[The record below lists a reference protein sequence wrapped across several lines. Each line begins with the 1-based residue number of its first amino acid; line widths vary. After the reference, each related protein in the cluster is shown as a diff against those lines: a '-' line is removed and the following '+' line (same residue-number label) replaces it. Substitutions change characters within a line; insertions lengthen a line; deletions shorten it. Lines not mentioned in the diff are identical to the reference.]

1 MIKNKLAMKNEN
13 SERYKDLAVAD
24 LENQKKKVP
33 FVVRLACVLV
43 SLIAIVFIS
52 IIGKSVLVPLVIGFL
67 VSMLLLPL
75 SNFQEKKLKFPRI
88 VSSLVSPIL
97 FTLAV
102 IAVIYFIGTQMA
114 QFTEDLPEFQ
124 QQIEQLFHEAQVFVY
139 DKFGVS
145 EQEQIRYIEKNAEEV
160 LKRGSGVLR
169 TAVTSVTSM
178 LASSMFVFLAIFFF
192 LLYRSH
198 LVKFLIWCF
207 PPKDQTKV
215 KEVIVEIQSIIKQYI
230 FGLLIQ
236 VIAVSS
242 LMFIAYSIIGIKYAL
257 LFAVLCGVLNLIPYI
272 GIFTATVLAAIVT
285 LATGEPI
292 QALWVIVAV
301 VVVNSIDGN
310 IITPKIIG
318 SKVALNSFVVLFG
331 IVIAESIWGI
341 AGMFLAIPVLA
352 ILKIIFDNVE
362 GLRPY
367 GFVLG
372 EDNAPTPW
380 FEKYYDRYIYRKKP
394 KDKDLPKVLQTEAQ
408 NHEEGKSS
416 EDAPKDNS

>member
-1 MIKNKLAMKNEN
+1 MENKSLEKKNEEIN
-13 SERYKDLAVAD
+13 DA
-24 LENQKKKVP
+24 NGQQKKVP
-33 FVVRLACVLV
+33 FVIRLTCVLL
-43 SLIAIVFIS
+43 SIIAIVYIS
-52 IIGKSVLVPLVIGFL
+52 IAGKSILVPLVIGFL

-75 SNFQEKKLKFPRI
+75 ANFQERKLKFPRI

-97 FTLAV
+97 FSLAV
-102 IAVIYFIGTQMA
+102 IAVFFFIGTQMA
-114 QFTEDLPEFQ
+114 QFTDDLPEFK
-124 QQIEQLFHEAQVFVY
+124 QQIETLFHDAQVFVY

-145 EQEQIRYIEKNAEEV
+145 EEEQINYIQKNAEEV
-160 LKRGSGVLR
+160 IKKGSGVVS
-169 TAVTSVTSM
+169 TAVMSVTSM
-178 LASSMFVFLAIFFF
+178 LASSTFVFLGIFFF

-207 PPKDQTKV
+207 PPSDQSKV
-215 KEVIVEIQSIIKQYI
+215 RVVITEIQSIIKQYI

-236 VIAVSS
+236 VVAVST

-272 GIFTATVLAAIVT
+272 GIFSATVLAAVVT
-285 LATGEPI
+285 LATGDPI
-292 QALWVIVAV
+292 QALWVVIAV
-301 VVVNSIDGN
+301 IVVNSIDGN

-341 AGMFLAIPVLA
+341 AGMFLAIPILA
-352 ILKIIFDNVE
+352 IFKIIFDNVE

-372 EDNAPTPW
+372 EDGAPTPL
-380 FEKYYDRYIYRKKP
+380 FEKYYDKYIYRRKP
-394 KDKDLPKVLQTEAQ
+394 KDEDLPKELQTEEQ
-408 NHEEGKSS
+408 NREEGETSKN
-416 EDAPKDNS
+416 EEKDNS

>member
-1 MIKNKLAMKNEN
+1 MKNEN

-75 SNFQEKKLKFPRI
+75 SNFQEKRLKFPRI

-160 LKRGSGVLR
+160 LKRGSGVLG

-372 EDNAPTPW
+372 EDNAPTPL

-416 EDAPKDNS
+416 EDAPKDNT

>member
-1 MIKNKLAMKNEN
+1 MKNEN

-160 LKRGSGVLR
+160 LKRGSGVLG

-362 GLRPY
+362 GMRPY

-372 EDNAPTPW
+372 EDNAPTPL

-394 KDKDLPKVLQTEAQ
+394 KDEELPKVLQTEAQ

-416 EDAPKDNS
+416 EDAPKDNA

>member
-1 MIKNKLAMKNEN
+1 MKNEHL
-13 SERYKDLAVAD
+13 ERYKDLD
-24 LENQKKKVP
+24 FSDPNDQKTKVP
-33 FVVRLACVLV
+33 FVIRLACVLI

-97 FTLAV
+97 FFLAV
-102 IAVIYFIGTQMA
+102 LAVMYFIGTQMA

-124 QQIEQLFHEAQVFVY
+124 QQIEKLFHEAQVFVY

-145 EQEQIRYIEKNAEEV
+145 EQEQINYIEKNAEEV
-160 LKRGSGVLR
+160 LKRGSGVLG
-169 TAVTSVTSM
+169 TAVTSLTSM
-178 LASSMFVFLAIFFF
+178 LASAMFIFLGIFFF

-215 KEVIVEIQSIIKQYI
+215 KEVIVEIQSIIKRYI
-230 FGLLIQ
+230 LGLMIQ
-236 VIAVSS
+236 VVAVSG

-257 LFAVLCGVLNLIPYI
+257 LFAVLCGVLNLIPYV
-272 GIFTATVLAAIVT
+272 GVFVATILAAIVT

-301 VVVNSIDGN
+301 LVVNSIDGN

-352 ILKIIFDNVE
+352 IFKIIFDNVE

-372 EDNAPTPW
+372 EDNAPTPL

-394 KDKDLPKVLQTEAQ
+394 KDEDLPKVLQTEEQ
-408 NHEEGKSS
+408 NHEEGKTPDPDND
-416 EDAPKDNS
+416 EKDNS

>member
-1 MIKNKLAMKNEN
+1 MKNEN

-160 LKRGSGVLR
+160 LKRGSGVLG

-178 LASSMFVFLAIFFF
+178 LGSSMFVFLAIFFF

-272 GIFTATVLAAIVT
+272 GIFTATVFAAIVT

-372 EDNAPTPW
+372 EDNAPTPL

-394 KDKDLPKVLQTEAQ
+394 KDEDLPKVLQTEAQ

>member
-1 MIKNKLAMKNEN
+1 MENKSLEKKNEEIN
-13 SERYKDLAVAD
+13 DA
-24 LENQKKKVP
+24 NGQQKKVP
-33 FVVRLACVLV
+33 FVIRLTCVLL
-43 SLIAIVFIS
+43 SIIAITYIS
-52 IIGKSVLVPLVIGFL
+52 IVGKSILVPLVIGFL

-75 SNFQEKKLKFPRI
+75 ANFQERKLKFPRI

-97 FTLAV
+97 FSLVV
-102 IAVIYFIGTQMA
+102 IAVFFFIGTQMA
-114 QFTEDLPEFQ
+114 QFTDDLPEFK
-124 QQIEQLFHEAQVFVY
+124 QQIETLFHDAQVFVY

-145 EQEQIRYIEKNAEEV
+145 EEEQINYIQKNAEEV
-160 LKRGSGVLR
+160 IKKGSGVVS
-169 TAVTSVTSM
+169 TAVMSVTSM
-178 LASSMFVFLAIFFF
+178 LASSTFVFLGIFFF

-207 PPKDQTKV
+207 PPSDQSKV
-215 KEVIVEIQSIIKQYI
+215 RVVITEIQSIIKQYI

-236 VIAVSS
+236 VVAVST

-272 GIFTATVLAAIVT
+272 GIFSATVLAAVVT
-285 LATGEPI
+285 LATGDPI
-292 QALWVIVAV
+292 QALWVVIAV
-301 VVVNSIDGN
+301 IVVNSIDGN

-341 AGMFLAIPVLA
+341 AGMFLAIPILA
-352 ILKIIFDNVE
+352 IFKIIFDNVE

-372 EDNAPTPW
+372 EDGAPTPL
-380 FEKYYDRYIYRKKP
+380 FEKYYDKYIYRRKP
-394 KDKDLPKVLQTEAQ
+394 KDEDLPKELQTEEQ
-408 NHEEGKSS
+408 NREEGETSKN
-416 EDAPKDNS
+416 EEKDNS

>member
-1 MIKNKLAMKNEN
+1 MKNEN

-75 SNFQEKKLKFPRI
+75 SNFQEKRLKFPRI

-160 LKRGSGVLR
+160 LKRGSGVLG

-362 GLRPY
+362 GMRPY

-372 EDNAPTPW
+372 EDNAPTPL

-394 KDKDLPKVLQTEAQ
+394 KDEDLPKVLQTEAQ

>member
-1 MIKNKLAMKNEN
+1 MKNEHL
-13 SERYKDLAVAD
+13 ERYKDLD
-24 LENQKKKVP
+24 FSDPNDQKTKVP
-33 FVVRLACVLV
+33 FVIRLACVLI

-88 VSSLVSPIL
+88 VTSLVSPIL
-97 FTLAV
+97 FFLAV
-102 IAVIYFIGTQMA
+102 LAVMYFIGTQMA

-124 QQIEQLFHEAQVFVY
+124 QQIEKLFHEAQVFVY

-145 EQEQIRYIEKNAEEV
+145 EQEQINYIEKNAEEV
-160 LKRGSGVLR
+160 LKRGSGVLG
-169 TAVTSVTSM
+169 TAVTSLTSM
-178 LASSMFVFLAIFFF
+178 LASAMFIFLGIFFF

-236 VIAVSS
+236 VVAVSG

-257 LFAVLCGVLNLIPYI
+257 LFAVLCGVLNLIPYV
-272 GIFTATVLAAIVT
+272 GVFVATILAAIVT

-301 VVVNSIDGN
+301 LVVNSIDGN

-352 ILKIIFDNVE
+352 IFKIIFDNVE

-372 EDNAPTPW
+372 EDNAPTPL

-394 KDKDLPKVLQTEAQ
+394 KDEDLPKVLQTEEQ
-408 NHEEGKSS
+408 NHEEGKTP
-416 EDAPKDNS
+416 DPDKDEKDHS

>member
-1 MIKNKLAMKNEN
+1 MKNEHL
-13 SERYKDLAVAD
+13 ERYKDLD
-24 LENQKKKVP
+24 FSDPNDQKTKVP
-33 FVVRLACVLV
+33 FVIRLACVLI

-88 VSSLVSPIL
+88 VTSLVSPIL
-97 FTLAV
+97 FFLAV
-102 IAVIYFIGTQMA
+102 LAVMYFIGTQMA

-124 QQIEQLFHEAQVFVY
+124 QQIEKLFHEAQVFVY

-145 EQEQIRYIEKNAEEV
+145 EQEQINYIEKNAEEV
-160 LKRGSGVLR
+160 LKRGSGVLG
-169 TAVTSVTSM
+169 TAVTSLTSM
-178 LASSMFVFLAIFFF
+178 LASAMFIFLGIFFF

-236 VIAVSS
+236 VVAVSG

-257 LFAVLCGVLNLIPYI
+257 LFAVLCGVLNLIPYV
-272 GIFTATVLAAIVT
+272 GVFVATILAAIVT

-301 VVVNSIDGN
+301 LVVNSIDGN

-352 ILKIIFDNVE
+352 IFKIIFDNVE

-372 EDNAPTPW
+372 EDNAPTPL

-394 KDKDLPKVLQTEAQ
+394 KDEDLPKVLQTEEQ
-408 NHEEGKSS
+408 NHEES
-416 EDAPKDNS
+416 EVNDKIEKE

>member
-1 MIKNKLAMKNEN
+1 M
-13 SERYKDLAVAD
+13 
-24 LENQKKKVP
+24 
-33 FVVRLACVLV
+33 
-43 SLIAIVFIS
+43 
-52 IIGKSVLVPLVIGFL
+52 PLVIGFL

-160 LKRGSGVLR
+160 LKRGSGVLG

-372 EDNAPTPW
+372 EDNAPTPL

-394 KDKDLPKVLQTEAQ
+394 KDEDLPKVLQTEMQ
-408 NHEEGKSS
+408 NHEEGKNS
-416 EDAPKDNS
+416 EEAPKDNT

>member
-1 MIKNKLAMKNEN
+1 MENKSLENKNEQIN
-13 SERYKDLAVAD
+13 DT
-24 LENQKKKVP
+24 NGQQNKVP
-33 FVVRLACVLV
+33 FVIRLACVLF
-43 SLIAIVFIS
+43 SIIAITYIS
-52 IIGKSVLVPLVIGFL
+52 IVGKSILVPLVIGFL
-67 VSMLLLPL
+67 VAMLLLPVA
-75 SNFQEKKLKFPRI
+75 NFQERKLKFPRI
-88 VSSLVSPIL
+88 VSSLISPIL
-97 FTLAV
+97 FSLAV
-102 IAVIYFIGTQMA
+102 IAVFFFIGTQMA

-124 QQIEQLFHEAQVFVY
+124 QQIEKLFHEAQVFVY
-139 DKFGVS
+139 DRFGVS
-145 EQEQIRYIEKNAEEV
+145 EEEQINYIQKNAEEV
-160 LKRGSGVLR
+160 LKRGSGVVG
-169 TAVTSVTSM
+169 TALTSVTSM
-178 LASSMFVFLAIFFF
+178 LASSTFVFLGVFFF

-207 PPKDQTKV
+207 PPSDQSKV
-215 KEVIVEIQSIIKQYI
+215 REVINEIQSIIKQYI

-272 GIFTATVLAAIVT
+272 GIFSATLLAAVVT
-285 LATGEPI
+285 LATGDPI
-292 QALWVIVAV
+292 QALWVVIAV
-301 VVVNSIDGN
+301 IVVNSIDGN

-352 ILKIIFDNVE
+352 IFKIIFDNVD

-372 EDNAPTPW
+372 EDNAPTPL
-380 FEKYYDRYIYRKKP
+380 FEKYYDKYLYRRKP
-394 KDKDLPKVLQTEAQ
+394 KEEELPEDLQTEEE
-408 NHEEGKSS
+408 NHEED
-416 EDAPKDNS
+416 ENDNS

>member
-1 MIKNKLAMKNEN
+1 MKNEN

-24 LENQKKKVP
+24 PEDQKKKVP

-97 FTLAV
+97 FFLAV
-102 IAVIYFIGTQMA
+102 LAVMYFIGTQMA

-124 QQIEQLFHEAQVFVY
+124 QQIEKLFHEAQVFVY

-145 EQEQIRYIEKNAEEV
+145 EQEQISYIEKNAEEV
-160 LKRGSGVLR
+160 LKRGSGVVG
-169 TAVTSVTSM
+169 TALSSVTSM
-178 LASSMFVFLAIFFF
+178 LASAMFIFLGIFFF

-236 VIAVSS
+236 VVAVSS

-257 LFAVLCGVLNLIPYI
+257 LFAVLCGVLNLIPYV
-272 GIFTATVLAAIVT
+272 GVFVATILAAIVT

-301 VVVNSIDGN
+301 LVVNSIDGN

-352 ILKIIFDNVE
+352 IFKIIFDNVE

-372 EDNAPTPW
+372 EDNAPTPL
-380 FEKYYDRYIYRKKP
+380 FEKYYDRYIYRRKP
-394 KDKDLPKVLQTEAQ
+394 KDEDLPKVLQTEEQ
-408 NHEEGKSS
+408 NHEEGEVNDKNQK
-416 EDAPKDNS
+416 E

>member
-1 MIKNKLAMKNEN
+1 MKNEN

-160 LKRGSGVLR
+160 LKRGSGVLG

-341 AGMFLAIPVLA
+341 AGMFLAIPILA

-362 GLRPY
+362 GMRPY

-372 EDNAPTPW
+372 EDNAPTPL

-394 KDKDLPKVLQTEAQ
+394 KDEDLPKVLQTEAQ

-416 EDAPKDNS
+416 EDAPKDNT

>member
-1 MIKNKLAMKNEN
+1 MKNEN

-75 SNFQEKKLKFPRI
+75 SNFQEKRLKFPRI

-160 LKRGSGVLR
+160 LKRGSGVLG

-372 EDNAPTPW
+372 EDNAPTPL

-394 KDKDLPKVLQTEAQ
+394 KDEELPKVLQTEAQ

-416 EDAPKDNS
+416 EDAPKDNT

>member
-1 MIKNKLAMKNEN
+1 MKNEHL
-13 SERYKDLAVAD
+13 ERYKDLD
-24 LENQKKKVP
+24 FSDPNDQKKKVP
-33 FVVRLACVLV
+33 FVIRLACVLI

-88 VSSLVSPIL
+88 VTSLVSPIL
-97 FTLAV
+97 FFLAV
-102 IAVIYFIGTQMA
+102 LAVMYFIGTQMA

-124 QQIEQLFHEAQVFVY
+124 QQIEKLFHEVQVFVY

-145 EQEQIRYIEKNAEEV
+145 EQEQINYIEKNAEEV
-160 LKRGSGVLR
+160 LKRGSGVLG
-169 TAVTSVTSM
+169 TAVTSLTSM
-178 LASSMFVFLAIFFF
+178 LASAMFIFLGIFFF

-236 VIAVSS
+236 VVAVSG

-257 LFAVLCGVLNLIPYI
+257 LFAVLCGVLNLIPYV
-272 GIFTATVLAAIVT
+272 GVFVATILAAIVT

-301 VVVNSIDGN
+301 LVVNSIDGN

-352 ILKIIFDNVE
+352 IFKIIFDNVE

-372 EDNAPTPW
+372 EDNAPTPL

-394 KDKDLPKVLQTEAQ
+394 KDEDLPKVLQTEEQ
-408 NHEEGKSS
+408 NHEEGKTPDPDND
-416 EDAPKDNS
+416 EKDHS

>member
-1 MIKNKLAMKNEN
+1 MKNEN

-75 SNFQEKKLKFPRI
+75 SNFQEKRLKFPRI

-160 LKRGSGVLR
+160 LKRGSGVLG

-362 GLRPY
+362 GMRPY

-372 EDNAPTPW
+372 EDNAPTPL

-394 KDKDLPKVLQTEAQ
+394 KDEDLPKVLQTEAQ

-416 EDAPKDNS
+416 EDAPKDNT

>member
-1 MIKNKLAMKNEN
+1 MKNEHL
-13 SERYKDLAVAD
+13 ERYKDLD
-24 LENQKKKVP
+24 FSDPNDQKTKVP
-33 FVVRLACVLV
+33 FVIRLACVLI

-88 VSSLVSPIL
+88 VTSLVSPIL
-97 FTLAV
+97 FFLAV
-102 IAVIYFIGTQMA
+102 LAVMYFIGTQMA

-124 QQIEQLFHEAQVFVY
+124 QQIEKLFHEAQVFVY

-145 EQEQIRYIEKNAEEV
+145 EQEQINYIEKNAEEV
-160 LKRGSGVLR
+160 LKRGSGVLG
-169 TAVTSVTSM
+169 TAVTSLTSM
-178 LASSMFVFLAIFFF
+178 LASAMFIFLGIFFF

-230 FGLLIQ
+230 FFFFLQ
-236 VIAVSS
+236 VVAVSG

-257 LFAVLCGVLNLIPYI
+257 LFAVLCGVLNLIPYV
-272 GIFTATVLAAIVT
+272 GVFVATLLAAIVT

-292 QALWVIVAV
+292 QALWVLVAV
-301 VVVNSIDGN
+301 LVVNSIDGN

-352 ILKIIFDNVE
+352 IFKIIFDNVE

-372 EDNAPTPW
+372 EDNAPTPL

-394 KDKDLPKVLQTEAQ
+394 KDEDLPKVLQTEEQ
-408 NHEEGKSS
+408 NHEEGKTPDPDND
-416 EDAPKDNS
+416 EKDHS